1 MASANRS
8 EERVRRCRVKE
19 SVRTQTRTQKRS
31 LHPKSLEN
39 LKLWQ
44 PGQSGNPGGRPKR
57 DEAAE
62 IAKAIFEENGPEIY
76 QAMLKALKS
85 GNSKAFTALADRG
98 YGKAPQHISV
108 GGTGSG
114 GAVGLDV
121 TIRFVKAKA

>member
-1 MASANRS
+1 MNAKGICLAKKIRPPENRRKTGGKLANGRDP
-8 EERVRRCRVKE
+8 
-19 SVRTQTRTQKRS
+19 SVGKKTQF
-31 LHPKSLEN
+31 
-39 LKLWQ
+39 Q
-44 PGQSGNPGGRPKR
+44 PGHSGNPGGRPKR

-62 IAKAIFEENGPEIY
+62 IAKAIFEHNANEIY
-76 QAMLKALKS
+76 QVMLAAIKE
-85 GNSKAFTALADRG
+85 GNPKVFTALADRG